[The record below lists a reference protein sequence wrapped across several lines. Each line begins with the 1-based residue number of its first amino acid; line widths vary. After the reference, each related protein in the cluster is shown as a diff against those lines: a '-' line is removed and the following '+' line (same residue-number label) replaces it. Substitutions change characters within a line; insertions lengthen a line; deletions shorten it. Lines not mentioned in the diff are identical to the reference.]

1 MNGQEPILDWYSAK
15 ILMSFKLTKLNGNNI
30 AANDNN
36 GIVNGA
42 HSFVKKL
49 VLTLMAE
56 RFTIVMRQI
65 IE

>member
-1 MNGQEPILDWYSAK
+1 MLK
-15 ILMSFKLTKLNGNNI
+15 KLGNKNKNFRRISTFNGNNI

-56 RFTIVMRQI
+56 RSTIVMRQI
-65 IE
+65 IV